1 MAIDWT
7 TFTLEVVNFLVLV
20 WILKHFLYQPVLDI
34 LARRQAD
41 LTRTLEEARRVE
53 VAAAELRDQF
63 EHRLADWE
71 AEKTRLRAGLES
83 DLEAERDRQF
93 QALTRTLA
101 TERERQRAQET
112 HREDLRRRAVEV
124 QAIDLALDFATRL
137 LTRLAG
143 PELERRLIEVFI
155 EDLARLPE
163 DRLAAMDAAILDG
176 PSPALITSAFPIDEA
191 QRKRITA
198 ALTARLGRALP
209 LSWAEDAKLLA
220 GLRLALGPWQL
231 DLSLAD
237 ELAAFA
243 QAGNN
248 GN

>member
-83 DLEAERDRQF
+83 DLEAERGRQF

-112 HREDLRRRAVEV
+112 HREELRRRAVEV

-163 DRLAAMDAAILDG
+163 DRLAAMDAAILDE

-191 QRKRITA
+191 QRQRITA

-243 QAGNN
+243 QAGNH